1 MKKLAM
7 IFVLLFSMWFLSG
20 CDGAQVY
27 YDQKSYEASPDGGEL
42 VIEMMANG
50 VYDFDF
56 DFGTEKPW
64 LEVKE
69 VKDPNRSSSQQGAH
83 LLEAPPPTLH
93 YVVLDVKPNETG
105 RTRTA
110 TLIHHYCGDMVDVP
124 VDIVQKSR

>member
-1 MKKLAM
+1 MKRLAM
-7 IFVLLFSMWFLSG
+7 MFVLLFSMWFLSG

-27 YDQKSYEASPDGGEL
+27 YDQKSYEVSPDGGEL

-69 VKDPNRSSSQQGAH
+69 VKGPESSSSQLQ
-83 LLEAPPPTLH
+83 EAPPATLH
-93 YVVLDVKPNETG
+93 YVVLGVKPNETG